1 MLDRPA
7 QECYMIYLLVALAVV
22 VLDQLT
28 KLYVVAH
35 FYVGESVPVIENI
48 FHWSYILNPGAAF
61 GMLEGS
67 RWLFVLIALAVM
79 TGIWYMRREIAEYG
93 PWCTYGAALFGG
105 GAVGNLI
112 DRARQGLVIDFFDF
126 RIWPVFN
133 VADIAICVGV
143 GCIIW
148 SILLKEWQENKN
160 A

>member
-1 MLDRPA
+1 MV
-7 QECYMIYLLVALAVV
+7 YLLVALAVV

-35 FYVGESVPVIENI
+35 FYEGESVPVIENI
-48 FHWSYILNPGAAF
+48 FHWTYILNPGAAF

-67 RWLFVLIALAVM
+67 RWLFVIIALAVM
-79 TGIWYMRREIAEYG
+79 VGIWYMRREIAEYG
-93 PWCTYGAALFGG
+93 PLCTYGAALFGG
-105 GAVGNLI
+105 GAIGNLI

-148 SILLKEWQENKN
+148 SILLTEWQEKNKH